1 MNRREWLDAIDDD
14 ALRIHAA
21 KFLDKI
27 AKSGK
32 CHERA
37 FTAFLSPVEQDCFEK
52 LFWQAK
58 SELAMMCYGGYEGA
72 EYQMIGITPDYMPLE
87 TADFPIALL
96 RVKVTAKEHD
106 LSHRDVLGSLMSLGF
121 KRDRI
126 GDLYVTKTGAEILCD
141 RDMASYIVNHLE
153 RIGRYKVVVEQLEP
167 ERLVIPEQETE
178 RHRKTVSSLR
188 LDAVLAAGFNLSRAT
203 ALKLIESEKVKLN
216 HLPETRSAKQIA
228 SGDLIAC
235 RGKGRILIVE
245 AEGVTKKD
253 RIWVTFDKMA

>member
-1 MNRREWLDAIDDD
+1 MDAIEDDV
-14 ALRIHAA
+14 LRINAA

-32 CHERA
+32 CHEQV
-37 FTAFLSPVEQDCFEK
+37 FTAFLSPVEQDCFER

-58 SELAMMCYGGYEGA
+58 SELVMLCFGGYEGA
-72 EYQMIGITPDYMPLE
+72 EYQMIGLSPDYMPLE
-87 TADFPIALL
+87 ATDFPIALI

-106 LSHRDVLGSLMSLGF
+106 LSHRDVLGSLMALGF

-126 GDLYVTKTGAEILCD
+126 GDLFVTKTGAEVLCD
-141 RDMASYIVNHLE
+141 RDMASFIANHLE
-153 RIGRYKVVVEQLEP
+153 RIGRYKVTVEQLEP
-167 ERLVIPEQETE
+167 ERLVIPEQETQ
-178 RHRKTVSSLR
+178 RLRKTVSSLR

-216 HLPETRSAKQIA
+216 HLPETRSAKLVA
-228 SGDLIAC
+228 AGDLIAC
-235 RGKGRILIVE
+235 RGKGRLQVIE

-253 RIWVTFDKMA
+253 RIWITFDKMA